1 MSNSIFWY
9 DFEATG
15 IDPRR
20 DRPLQVAGV
29 RTDEQLNEI
38 DEPLN
43 IDCRLADDV
52 LPHPMACLITGV
64 EPARVQ
70 RGLPEAQF
78 MHQLHEQMAV
88 PGTCTAGYNNLRY
101 DDEMTRFSLY
111 RNYFDPYAREW
122 QGGNSRW
129 DLLDAL
135 RTAHALRPDGIQW
148 PQQDGFT
155 SLRLES
161 LTAANGIDHG
171 QAHDA
176 LADVRATIA
185 MARLLKQAQ
194 PKLYDYLYQL
204 RDKRRVSA
212 LIDLQSPQPLVHV
225 SGRFGRERQGVGLVM
240 PLGWHPKN
248 RNAVIVWDLAVDPLL
263 LQQLSAEQL
272 RERLYTRTE
281 DLAPGEERPGLK
293 LVHINKCPVLAPVK
307 VLRAQDIQR
316 LQLDMPVLLERASQL
331 AEWRVGGQDSLAA
344 IYAEQGAWG
353 SDLEPDAETLLYD
366 GFTSDRDR
374 RLLPG
379 LREADG
385 ASLTLAQWPL
395 QDQRLV
401 DILARYRARNFPE
414 SLSPAD
420 RDTWQLYC
428 KQKLSG
434 ELAGAPITL
443 DAFMHEIQAL
453 SAGADAGQRA
463 LLEQWQ
469 SYAVELAVKLG
480 MNIDF

>member
-1 MSNSIFWY
+1 MGKSIFWY

-38 DEPLN
+38 DQPLC
-43 IDCRLADDV
+43 IDIRLAEDV
-52 LPHPMACLITGV
+52 LPHPLACLITGIG
-64 EPARVQ
+64 PARVQ
-70 RGLPEAQF
+70 QGLPEAEA
-78 MHQLHEQMAV
+78 MRRLHEQMAV

-101 DDEMTRFSLY
+101 DDEMMRFSLF

-148 PQQDGFT
+148 PEQEGVT
-155 SLRLES
+155 SLRLEL
-161 LTAANGIDHG
+161 LTAANGLDHG

-176 LADVRATIA
+176 LADVRATIG

-194 PKLYDYLYQL
+194 PRLYDYLYQL

-212 LIDLQSPQPLVHV
+212 LIDLQSPLPMVHV
-225 SGRFGRERQGVGLVM
+225 SGRFGQARKGLALVM

-263 LQQLSAEQL
+263 LQQLTAEQL

-281 DLAPGEERPGLK
+281 DLPPGEVRPGLK

-307 VLRAQDIQR
+307 VLRPQDIER
-316 LQLDMPVLLERASQL
+316 LQLDMPVLLERARQL
-331 AEWRVGGQDSLAA
+331 AEWRPGGQGNLAT
-344 IYAEQGAWG
+344 IYAERGARDG
-353 SDLEPDAETLLYD
+353 DREADAESLLYD
-366 GFTSDRDR
+366 GFTPDRDR
-374 RLLPG
+374 QLLPG
-379 LREADG
+379 IREADG
-385 ASLTLAQWPL
+385 ESLTLAQWPL
-395 QDQRLV
+395 QDPRLI
-401 DILARYRARNFPE
+401 DMLARYRARNFPA
-414 SLSPAD
+414 SLGEAE
-420 RDTWQLYC
+420 RTAWLALC

-443 DAFMHEIQAL
+443 DAFMREIQVQ
-453 SAGADAGQRA
+453 SADATEDQRA
-463 LLEQWQ
+463 LLQAWQ
-469 SYAVELAVKLG
+469 SYARDLARRLD
-480 MNIDF
+480 MLSP